1 LGVLEPEAT
10 LHDVIAGECSVEN
23 SIQIFGNLHALLGS
37 IAFGEEIA
45 PLDLRGLL
53 EPLMGEYRVIILDTA
68 PGLGAEVI
76 AAIKASD
83 EIIAVTN
90 PEIPTITSTL
100 KTFRAAE
107 RYRVPISGVVV
118 NKVRGGRFE
127 VSMKEVKR
135 TLEWPVLI
143 DVPEDEKVR
152 ESLWVGKPIVHHA
165 PNSKAAIKFREFAEI
180 FFKKLTGR

>member
-1 LGVLEPEAT
+1 VLEPKVT
-10 LHDVIAGECSVEN
+10 LHDVIAGECTIDN
-23 SIQIFGNLHALLGS
+23 GIQTFGNLHALLGS
-37 IAFGEEIA
+37 IAFGEETA

-53 EPLMGEYRVIILDTA
+53 EPLRTKYKVIILDTA
-68 PGLGAEVI
+68 PGLGAEVV

-127 VSMKEVKR
+127 VSMKEVKK

-152 ESLWVGKPIVHHA
+152 ESLWVGKPIVQYA
-165 PNSKAAIKFREFAEI
+165 PKSKAAAKFKEFAELFYERVI
-180 FFKKLTGR
+180 GR